1 MQKILVE
8 VCVDSLEGAIVAAE
22 AGADRLELN
31 LALQLDGL
39 TPSAGLVQQ
48 VLEAVSIPVIAMC
61 RPRAGDFCYSE
72 KDWQTMLA
80 DASRLADFGVHGIA
94 FGANTADHGLD
105 ESRVQQMRELV
116 PSIELVYHKAMDAL
130 RDPTTEIKRLA
141 SLGVDRIMTSGGVPN
156 SLDGAEQISALR
168 LAAGDEIEVLP
179 AGGVSSANALEIV
192 ELAGVSQIHGSFSG
206 GRPNDFAGVDKEIRK
221 TLEQLQHKT

>member
-48 VLEAVSIPVIAMC
+48 VLEAVSIPVVTMC

-80 DASRLADFGVHGIA
+80 DATRLTGMGVHGIA
-94 FGANTADHGLD
+94 FGANTAEHAVDT
-105 ESRVQQMRELV
+105 SRVQQMRELV
-116 PSIELVYHKAMDAL
+116 PDIELVYHKAMDAL
-130 RDPTTEIKRLA
+130 SDPATEIKRLA
-141 SLGVDRIMTSGGVPN
+141 SLGVDRVMTSGGVPN
-156 SLDGAEQISALR
+156 SLDGAQQISELQS
-168 LAAGDEIEVLP
+168 AASGQIEVLP
-179 AGGVSSANALEIV
+179 AGGISSANASEIV
-192 ELAGVSQIHGSFSG
+192 ELTDVNQIHGSFSG
-206 GRPNDFAGVDKEIRK
+206 GKPNDFAAVGEEIRK
-221 TLEQLQHKT
+221 TVALLKRTA

>member
-31 LALQLDGL
+31 LALELDGL

-48 VLEAVSIPVIAMC
+48 VLEAVSIPVITMC

-72 KDWQTMLA
+72 KEWQTMLA
-80 DASRLADFGVHGIA
+80 DARRLAEFGVHGIA
-94 FGANTADHGLD
+94 FGANTNKCAVDQ
-105 ESRVQQMRELV
+105 SRVTQMRELV

-130 RDPTTEIKRLA
+130 RDPVAEITRLV
-141 SLGVDRIMTSGGVPN
+141 SLGVDRVMTSGGVPS
-156 SLDGAEQISALR
+156 SLDGAQQISELR
-168 LAAGDEIEVLP
+168 SAADGQIEVIP
-179 AGGVSSANALEIV
+179 AGGISSANALQIV
-192 ELAGVSQIHGSFSG
+192 ELTGVDQIHGSFSEG
-206 GRPNDFAGVDKEIRK
+206 QPKNYAAVGKAIRRTIEIF
-221 TLEQLQHKT
+221 QS